1 MSIDALLLIGSLLI
15 LLSLIIARLTDNI
28 GVPTLILFLGVGM
41 LAGSEGPGGIYFDD
55 AGLAQS
61 IGTVALVFILFAGG
75 LSTKWTSVRPA
86 MWEAFS
92 LATLGVLLTA
102 VAVGWF
108 AMTLLDL
115 PFLQALLLGAIVS
128 STDAPAVFSILQSK
142 HISLKG
148 KLRPMLELESGSNDP
163 MAIFLTF
170 GLVDLITGASSGIPD
185 LLLRFV
191 YQMGFGAAIGYG
203 FGRLTVIQLN
213 RINFSYDGFYL
224 VFTLAAACLI
234 YALTALVGGS
244 GFLAVYIAGL
254 VVGNEDVVHKKTLFR
269 FFDGLAWLAQIAIF
283 VTLGLLVYPSQVGF
297 VAVTGV
303 LVSFF
308 LILVA
313 RPFSVFISLAAS
325 KLGWREKTLV
335 SWVGI
340 RGAVPV
346 ILATFPLM
354 AGVPNASS
362 LFNVVFF
369 IVLTSA
375 LFQGWT
381 IPVVARWLGVEAP
394 MEKRTPSPLEFE
406 APKGVD
412 TDLVDFIIPYRSAHV
427 GRPIVELGMP
437 DDTLITLII
446 RNDKFIVPSG
456 GTTLEPGDTVMVL
469 VNKGNVKEVSE
480 ILSEVVTEEA
490 RHTA

>member
-1 MSIDALLLIGSLLI
+1 MTIDTLLLVGSLLI

-41 LAGSEGPGGIYFDD
+41 LAGSEGPGGIFFDD
-55 AGLAQS
+55 AGLARS
-61 IGTVALVFILFAGG
+61 IGTVALVFILFSGG
-75 LSTKWTSVRPA
+75 LSTKWSAVRPSLWQA
-86 MWEAFS
+86 IS
-92 LATLGVLLTA
+92 LATIGVLLTA

-108 AMTLLDL
+108 VMHLLEI
-115 PFLQALLLGAIVS
+115 PFAEALLFGAVVS
-128 STDAPAVFSILQSK
+128 STDAPAVFSILQSRN
-142 HISLKG
+142 ISLKG
-148 KLRPMLELESGSNDP
+148 HLRPLLELESGSNDP
-163 MAIFLTF
+163 MAIFLTL
-170 GLVDLITGASSGIPD
+170 GLVDVLTGASSGGAD

-191 YQMGFGAAIGYG
+191 VQMGFGALAGVG
-203 FGRLTVIQLN
+203 FGRLMVLQLN
-213 RINFSYDGFYL
+213 RINFSHDGFYL
-224 VFTLAAACLI
+224 VFTLAGASLI
-234 YALTALVGGS
+234 YALTAVVGGS

-254 VVGNEDVVHKKTLFR
+254 IVGNADVVHKKTLFR

-283 VTLGLLVYPSQVGF
+283 VTLGLLVFPSQVVT
-297 VAVTGV
+297 VAVTGL

-313 RPFSVFISLAAS
+313 RPLSVFLSLAAS
-325 KLGWREKTLV
+325 SMGWREKTLV

-354 AGVPNASS
+354 AGVPNANA

-375 LFQGWT
+375 LLQGWS
-381 IPVVARWLGVEAP
+381 IPVVARWLGVDAP
-394 MEKRTPSPLEFE
+394 VEKRTPSPLEFE
-406 APKGVD
+406 ARKGVD
-412 TDLVDFIIPYRSAHV
+412 TDLVDFIVPYRSAHA
-427 GRPIVELGMP
+427 GKPIVELGMP

-446 RNDKFIVPSG
+446 RNDKFLVPSG

-469 VNKGNVKEVSE
+469 VNKGNIKRVSE
-480 ILSEVVTEEA
+480 ILGQVSIEDPPPV
-490 RHTA
+490 